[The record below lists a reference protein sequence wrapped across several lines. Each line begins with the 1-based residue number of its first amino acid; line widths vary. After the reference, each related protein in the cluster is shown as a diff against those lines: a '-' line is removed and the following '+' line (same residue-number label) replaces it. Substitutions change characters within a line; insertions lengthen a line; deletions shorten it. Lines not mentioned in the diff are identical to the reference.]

1 MNNNRGYSNSINRGS
16 FLVRSRYGY
25 GLCVGHS
32 YIVAFHFIYK
42 KIRCNDFLKAND
54 LGEGLVCIPRR
65 RTTSELRKGVGDELS
80 GRNRTLQQHG

>member
-1 MNNNRGYSNSINRGS
+1 MNNNRGYSKFINRGS

-32 YIVAFHFIYK
+32 YIISFHFIYK
-42 KIRCNDFLKAND
+42 KIRCNDFLKANG
-54 LGEGLVCIPRR
+54 LRKRLVCIPRR